1 MYSQRIAFL
10 EDSLRLVDERIE
22 RVKSTKDTSSLLL
35 EKAKYQQELSNMRK
49 LQWEHDH
56 DTVEFDDDDR

>member
-1 MYSQRIAFL
+1 MYKQRIAFL

-22 RVKSTKDTSSLLL
+22 RVKGTKDTSSLLD
-35 EKAKYQQELSNMRK
+35 EKAKYQKELSNMRK

-56 DTVEFDDDDR
+56 ETVNFDDDY

>member
-56 DTVEFDDDDR
+56 DTVEFDDDR

>member
-10 EDSLRLVDERIE
+10 EDSLRLVNERIE
-22 RVKSTKDTSSLLL
+22 RVKNIKDTSALLL
-35 EKAKYQQELSNMRK
+35 EKDKYQTELSNMRK

-56 DTVEFDDDDR
+56 DTVEFDDDR

>member
-1 MYSQRIAFL
+1 MYKQRIAFL

-22 RVKSTKDTSSLLL
+22 RVKGTKDTSSLLD
-35 EKAKYQQELSNMRK
+35 EKAKYQKELSNMRK

-56 DTVEFDDDDR
+56 ETVDLDRDDY